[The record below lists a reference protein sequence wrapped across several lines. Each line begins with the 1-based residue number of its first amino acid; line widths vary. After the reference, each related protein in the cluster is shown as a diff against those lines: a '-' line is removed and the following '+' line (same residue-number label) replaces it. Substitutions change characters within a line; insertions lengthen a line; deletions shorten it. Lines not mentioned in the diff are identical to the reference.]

1 MHIVVTY
8 LQVDNLNNVSE
19 TQRQFNEACDRLES
33 WLQMAEKNLGALK
46 REPIKTDHLGLQEQL
61 DRVKDFTNAVM
72 AQEKLID
79 DLRVQGDIYYC
90 FFTTQSLTDGL

>member
-79 DLRVQGDIYYC
+79 DLRVQGKVVYIVSVQLE
-90 FFTTQSLTDGL
+90 T